1 MNKLCMIFV
10 INLLD
15 AKFVMNWGWGGGGGG
30 ATHSIYGKKM
40 LRALGA
46 LGVLDIRHKKQK

>member
-1 MNKLCMIFV
+1 MIFV

-15 AKFVMNWGWGGGGGG
+15 AKFVMNLGWGG

-40 LRALGA
+40 LRAFGA
-46 LGVLDIRHKKQK
+46 LGVLDIGHKKQK